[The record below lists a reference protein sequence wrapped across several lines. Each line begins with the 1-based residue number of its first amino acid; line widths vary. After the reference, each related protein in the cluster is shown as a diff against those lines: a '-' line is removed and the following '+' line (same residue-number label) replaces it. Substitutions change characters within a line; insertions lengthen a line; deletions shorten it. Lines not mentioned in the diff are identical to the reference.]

1 MARPSKP
8 AVDNDKVVASNRQ
21 ARRNYEILD
30 TVEAGIVLRGSEV
43 KSMRESKVQI
53 AEAFGRIDDH
63 GEVWLHGMHVA
74 HYSHSGVADTHPN
87 ERQRKLLLN
96 RHEIERLRPRVE
108 QEHLSL
114 VPLSVYFKGG
124 RVKVELGLGRGRKS
138 YDKRQVIA
146 KRDAD
151 REAARAMSQ
160 RNRAG
165 D

>member
-87 ERQRKLLLN
+87 ERQRKLLL
-96 RHEIERLRPRVE
+96 
-108 QEHLSL
+108 
-114 VPLSVYFKGG
+114 SVYFKGG

-146 KRDAD
+146 TRDAD
-151 REAARAMSQ
+151 REAARAMSH
-160 RNRAG
+160 RHRASG
-165 D
+165 